1 MSKSKQVRKVPKK
14 RNPEKVV
21 MDRHYPPKVY
31 RSRKRSLGAKEAEQ
45 EIKDYMRGLS

>member
-1 MSKSKQVRKVPKK
+1 MVKSKKIKKVLKT

-21 MDRHYPPKVY
+21 MDMYYHPKVY

-45 EIKDYMRGLS
+45 EIKDYMRGED